1 MTDFPQTRVASW
13 SNTLPAL
20 TSFVKGR
27 AGWDQVIAQPGTAV
41 IARGAGH
48 SFGDAAYLDGG
59 FTCSSLSHDQ
69 ISTIDTARHTIT
81 VGGGVTLG
89 AFHRHLDST
98 PYEFSIF
105 GGTASATAGGAAAGD
120 IHGKNHVLAGSFGAH
135 VVSLGVVTIDGRRID
150 CSSTVE
156 PDLFSATL
164 GGMGLTG
171 FIESVTLKLSS
182 RGSSALRQRRALV
195 THPGEMDELFMT
207 TSAEF
212 SYCVWPDLARK
223 RARGFFCAADRVA
236 TRCPPDRRGMTIPLP
251 RIGLLQPW
259 TIGFVGEAILRFSR
273 RTESIVHIRD
283 FNYSGLPEIFL
294 NWNMLYGRRGMIE
307 YQFVLPSADFLAVLR
322 ELVSLAQ
329 HHSLGLL
336 AAVVKK
342 FGIHEPAGLLSFP
355 SPGFTINFQ
364 MPNTL
369 ETVSFLRAFT
379 DVLLDRGGRVNL
391 TKDSCLTAGQFSRMF
406 PHLEEWRKIVRRFD
420 PAHRIRSGLS
430 NRLAMKP
437 W

>member
-1 MTDFPQTRVASW
+1 
-13 SNTLPAL
+13 
-20 TSFVKGR
+20 
-27 AGWDQVIAQPGTAV
+27 
-41 IARGAGH
+41 
-48 SFGDAAYLDGG
+48 
-59 FTCSSLSHDQ
+59 
-69 ISTIDTARHTIT
+69 
-81 VGGGVTLG
+81 
-89 AFHRHLDST
+89 
-98 PYEFSIF
+98 
-105 GGTASATAGGAAAGD
+105 
-120 IHGKNHVLAGSFGAH
+120 
-135 VVSLGVVTIDGRRID
+135 
-150 CSSTVE
+150 
-156 PDLFSATL
+156 
-164 GGMGLTG
+164 
-171 FIESVTLKLSS
+171 
-182 RGSSALRQRRALV
+182 
-195 THPGEMDELFMT
+195 
-207 TSAEF
+207 
-212 SYCVWPDLARK
+212 
-223 RARGFFCAADRVA
+223 
-236 TRCPPDRRGMTIPLP
+236 MTIPLP